1 MRQKEALEIAH
12 ALHFRDYDD
21 AEAVLLPS
29 GQYAVKVTLR
39 EAEGR
44 RVFSALHDL
53 VMVFPKKPRTPAA
66 TT

>member
-1 MRQKEALEIAH
+1 MRQKDAMEVAL

-21 AEAVLLPS
+21 AEAVIQPS

-44 RVFSALHDL
+44 RVLPTLHDL
-53 VMVFPKKPRTPAA
+53 VMLFPKKPRAPAA
-66 TT
+66 TP